1 MNPNPPGYSLETNNL
16 LLYYL
21 MLIIVLNIPND
32 LWIFHKILS
41 DIRLDDLIYPLIIL
55 IVFIEF
61 NLNSDSGWIG
71 MLYR

>member
-1 MNPNPPGYSLETNNL
+1 
-16 LLYYL
+16 

-61 NLNSDSGWIG
+61 NLNSDSG
-71 MLYR
+71 